1 VNLVIA
7 EVTVSPALAYYPPGA
22 SYGPRTLTD
31 FELVW
36 LQTGSARW
44 DGGSECG
51 RLRLRPGDLLL
62 IPPGTRD
69 EFRWDGEVP
78 TRHGYVHFRAEPGPA
93 SVPLLRAGQAH
104 GPVGGLL
111 EFLLW
116 LGEARRPG
124 WRERAGELVSVIA
137 QVLTAGPLPEPA
149 RPEPAALATALD
161 YVRRQWT
168 AAMRPLTLRELA
180 AAACV
185 SPSYLSR
192 VFRKQYGCAPGAALE
207 LVRLERARTM
217 LGRSNLTIG
226 QVADACGFTDPLYFS
241 RRFRAAHGVAPSAFR
256 EGRATA
262 ASPDLPGL
270 RSLARRL
277 APE

>member
-1 VNLVIA
+1 VNLRPA
-7 EVTVSPALAYYPPGA
+7 EVTISPALAYYPPGA

-36 LQTGSARW
+36 LLTGSAQW
-44 DGGSECG
+44 HGGGECA
-51 RLRLRPGDLLL
+51 RLQLVPGDLLL

-69 EFRWDGEVP
+69 EFRWDREVP
-78 TRHGYVHFRAEPGPA
+78 TRHGYVHFRYDPGPA
-93 SVPLLRAGQAH
+93 RLPLLHPGQAH

-116 LGEARRPG
+116 LGEAQRPG
-124 WRERAGELVSVIA
+124 WRERAGELLAVITRL
-137 QVLTAGPLPEPA
+137 LTAGPLPAPA
-149 RPEPAALATALD
+149 PPEPAALAAALD

-168 AAMRPLTLRELA
+168 VAMRPLTLRELA

-192 VFRKQYGCAPGAALE
+192 VFRKQYGCGPGAALE
-207 LVRLERARTM
+207 LIRLDRARTM
-217 LGRSNLTIG
+217 LARSNLTIG
-226 QVADACGFTDPLYFS
+226 QVAGACGFADPLYFS
-241 RRFRAAHGVAPSAFR
+241 RRFRAAHGIAP
-256 EGRATA
+256 RAYRDNGA
-262 ASPDLPGL
+262 VGVPSGLPGL
-270 RSLARRL
+270 PGLARRL

>member
-1 VNLVIA
+1 MNLLSA

-36 LQTGSARW
+36 LRTGSAQW
-44 DGGSECG
+44 HGGGECAHFQ
-51 RLRLRPGDLLL
+51 LAPGDLLL

-69 EFRWDGEVP
+69 EFRWDREVP
-78 TRHGYVHFRAEPGPA
+78 TRHGYVHFLSDPGPA
-93 SVPLLRAGQAH
+93 SAPLLHRGQTH

-116 LGEARRPG
+116 LGEAQRPG
-124 WRERAGELVSVIA
+124 WRERAGELLAVIT

-149 RPEPAALATALD
+149 PPEPAALAAALD

-192 VFRKQYGCAPGAALE
+192 VFRKQYGCGPSAALE

-217 LGRSNLTIG
+217 LARSNLNIS
-226 QVADACGFTDPLYFS
+226 QVAGACGFADPLYFS
-241 RRFRAAHGVAPSAFR
+241 RRFRAAHGIAPSAYR
-256 EGRATA
+256 DNGA
-262 ASPDLPGL
+262 AAVPPDLPGL
-270 RSLARRL
+270 PSLARRL